1 MEGIPE
7 KIDSRFRLVLLAAHR
22 AERMMRGA
30 LPKVETHETKLSR
43 VALEEILQEKVEWDY
58 GPAPVAEDEAGKEPT
73 GDEA

>member
-30 LPKVETHETKLSR
+30 LPKVETHETKPSR
-43 VALEEILQEKVEWDY
+43 VALEEILQDKIVWDY
-58 GPAPVAEDEAGKEPT
+58 GPAPAVEGEAGKEPT
-73 GDEA
+73 GGEV